1 VQETSR
7 GDVLMTRY
15 DDVISEEVANQSGIT
30 QFKDIKLV
38 ALDLD
43 GTTLDDELRISQRT
57 IEAIKDLI
65 NRGIYVT
72 FVSGRTY
79 RAAEYVRKNILI
91 DIPVVAYNGA
101 KVVIP
106 SKDEVYS
113 IKIPLG
119 EAMKIIKFGEEK
131 GMYVKVYIDDVLHV
145 KEDDQA
151 SKAFSIS
158 NGIEYKVV
166 GKLSE
171 NINEDVNMI
180 VMYFNEHTNEG
191 IADMLK
197 DVDVTITMST
207 DNSIDVIPKG
217 VSKDKGLKLVADH
230 LNINRDKILA
240 VGNSMNDI
248 EMLRFAGIGIAMK
261 NADSGLLKQWDNVSE
276 FTNNEEGVYHI
287 LKHI

>member
-1 VQETSR
+1 MSIYNV
-7 GDVLMTRY
+7 
-15 DDVISEEVANQSGIT
+15 NQIEIN
-30 QFKDIKLV
+30 QFKNIKLV

-43 GTTLDDELRISQRT
+43 GTLLNDDLKISQRT

-65 NRGIYVT
+65 NRGVYVA

-91 DIPVVAYNGA
+91 DIPVVAYNGG

-113 IKIPLG
+113 VKIPLC
-119 EAMKIIKFGEEK
+119 EAMKVIKFGEEK
-131 GMYVKVYIDDVLHV
+131 DMYVKVYIDDVLYV
-145 KEDDQA
+145 REDDEA

-171 NINEDVNMI
+171 SINEDANMI
-180 VMYFNEHTNEG
+180 VMYFNEHVNGEF
-191 IADMLK
+191 DDKLK
-197 DVDVTITMST
+197 DTDVTITMST
-207 DNSIDVIPKG
+207 TDSIDIIPKG

-230 LNINRDKILA
+230 LNINRDEILA

-248 EMLRFAGIGIAMK
+248 EMLTFAGIGIAMK
-261 NADSGLLKQWDNVSE
+261 NADPKLLKIWNNVSE
-276 FTNNEEGVYHI
+276 YTNNEDGVYHI